1 MTLKVSFNIFLL
13 MLEKI
18 DILEKKV
25 DSLIENYKN
34 LKKENKELKEKV
46 ELAANRIERLI
57 EILDKEG
64 IFDEGS

>member
-1 MTLKVSFNIFLL
+1 

>member
-1 MTLKVSFNIFLL
+1 MI
-13 MLEKI
+13 EKI
-18 DILEKKV
+18 DVLEKKI

-34 LKKENKELKEKV
+34 LKKENEELKEKV
-46 ELAANRIERLI
+46 TLAANRIERLI